1 MLVLDLNKKEF
12 DGFSLADIHLSFP
25 NSGMFVLKGPN
36 GCGKSTLLN
45 ILSGRDSDFAGS
57 LAYDGKPAD
66 WRFKE
71 KYACLVPQTPIIFNE
86 LSVID
91 NVMAPYRHKD
101 KKKALSALEA
111 VGLVNATSTP
121 VMALSSGEKL
131 RLGLARAIYGDYPIY
146 LVDEIDAFLDEETS
160 EEIYAILK
168 DLSKTC
174 LVVTASHRGVS
185 IDPSH
190 EVIVGSCL
198 RFVGPGEDSKADE
211 TKRDQAKG
219 KSVLDWRFDSIAA
232 VFCLLFGFLGLF
244 LGSSTGLVDYG
255 YLDLFTSSQPGI
267 SLSQQRMFAESE
279 GLLLDPESPRFEQ
292 GCSVISTEFVFDG
305 NATVSWLFA
314 LDGDC
319 DDIDSLKPEN
329 LLAGD
334 WPSDGSECLLPSN
347 YFDSKGLAYSSFAEA
362 KIDFDGIS
370 LSCCGV
376 YQSRNG
382 SFYST
387 AYGRMLDSRS
397 FNWNFIASEI
407 GFLSNSAFTFNGDDF
422 PIDYVMAMGWRG
434 LNLSK
439 ADLNGSALFSDD
451 PCILM
456 TSSGSTPLRWIESYP
471 ASNSCFSFVFA
482 IGSGAL
488 MCILCFAYYQ
498 RNKRRALLLLASG
511 KTRKSLL
518 KESFADFLGS
528 SLAALAGSLVVYFA
542 VWLPYLLS
550 LSVSFPGLF
559 FFHFPLEAFMVELL
573 SIFIVDVVF
582 AVLAFRLLAPK
593 DISAK
598 LNDLKRG

>member
-1 MLVLDLNKKEF
+1 MLSLNLDEKQF
-12 DGFSLADIHLSFP
+12 SGFELRNVRLSFP
-25 NSGMFVLKGPN
+25 DSGMFLLIGPN

-45 ILSGRDSDFAGS
+45 ILSGRDSDFVGS
-57 LAYDGKPAD
+57 LAYNGKPAD

-71 KYACLVPQTPIIFNE
+71 KYACLVPQTPIIFNG

-146 LVDEIDAFLDEETS
+146 FVDEIDAFLDEETS

-168 DLSKTC
+168 DLSKTR
-174 LVVTASHRGVS
+174 LVVATSHRGVS

-190 EVIVGSCL
+190 EVLVGSCID
-198 RFVGPGEDSKADE
+198 FVGPGEDNKAE
-211 TKRDQAKG
+211 ERKRDQAKG

-232 VFCLLFGFLGLF
+232 VFCLIFGFLGLF
-244 LGSSTGLVDYG
+244 LGSSSGLVDYG
-255 YLDLFTSSQPGI
+255 YLDLFTSSQPGV

-292 GCSVISTEFVFDG
+292 GCSVISSEFVFDG
-305 NATVSWLFA
+305 PATISWLFA

-329 LLAGD
+329 LLAGV

-362 KIDFDGIS
+362 KIDFDGNS

-376 YQSRNG
+376 YQSLNG
-382 SFYST
+382 NFYST
-387 AYGRMLDSRS
+387 AYVRMLDSRS
-397 FNWNFIASEI
+397 FNWNFVAAEI
-407 GFLSNSAFTFNGDDF
+407 GFLSNSAFTFNGNDS
-422 PIDYVMAMGWRG
+422 PSQYVLAMGWQG

-439 ADLNGSALFSDD
+439 GDLNGSALFSED
-451 PCILM
+451 PCLLM

-518 KESFADFLGS
+518 KESFADILGS
-528 SLAALAGSLVVYFA
+528 SLAALTGSLVVYLA
-542 VWLPYLLS
+542 VWMPYLLS
-550 LSVSFPGLF
+550 LSASFPGLLF
-559 FFHFPLEAFMVELL
+559 FRFPLEAFMVELL
-573 SIFIVDVVF
+573 SLLIADAVF
-582 AVLAFRLLAPK
+582 AVIAFRLLAPK